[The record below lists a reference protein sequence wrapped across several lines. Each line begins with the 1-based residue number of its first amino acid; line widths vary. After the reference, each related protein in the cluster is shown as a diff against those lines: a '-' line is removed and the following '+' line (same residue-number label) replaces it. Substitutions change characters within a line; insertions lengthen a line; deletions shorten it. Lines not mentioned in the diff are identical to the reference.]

1 MTGQTRSIL
10 WIGQKNLSWDGS
22 KFATPYLLPDAV
34 ATDLNRASRLTMI
47 LFVGRHDWNVHSE
60 IAAAWFD
67 KLKALERHLVWF
79 QHSGHMPTT
88 EDPGKLFLSLM
99 RFARPIAEEPG
110 QMGFIRSSAVASA
123 GAM

>member
-10 WIGQKNLSWDGS
+10 WIGQKNLSWDGN

-34 ATDLNRASRLTMI
+34 ATDLNCVSRLTMI
-47 LFVGRHDWNVHSE
+47 LFVGRHDLNVNSE

-67 KLKALERHLVWF
+67 KPKALERHLVWF
-79 QHSGHMPTT
+79 QHWGHMPMT

-99 RFARPIAEEPG
+99 RFARPSAEKTGDIVP
-110 QMGFIRSSAVASA
+110 
-123 GAM
+123 